1 MKRVLK
7 TLVIIGVIISLSGCL
22 YGQCFDGPCAFERAK
37 MIEGIKPYGA
47 HWIKEGMTRES
58 RRVDLIVCGSP
69 NGEEIEFSRDQII
82 REKNPSEP
90 NSAAAYLRLRDKV
103 GAGMQSKGY
112 TPVGDL
118 QFLGGCDARCLYP

>member
-1 MKRVLK
+1 MK
-7 TLVIIGVIISLSGCL
+7 TLITLLITMISLTGCIRMTCMSPSCL
-22 YGQCFDGPCAFERAK
+22 GEETYNNLMHP
-37 MIEGIKPYGA
+37 KPYGA

-103 GAGMQSKGY
+103 GACMQSKGY

>member
-7 TLVIIGVIISLSGCL
+7 SLSIIGLTTILSGCL

-47 HWIKEGMTRES
+47 HWIKDGMTRES
-58 RRVDLIVCGSP
+58 RRFDLVACSSP
-69 NGEEIEFSRDQII
+69 NGEIVEFAQDQIS
-82 REKNPSEP
+82 REKKPSEP
-90 NSAAAYLRLRDKV
+90 NGVAAYLRLRDKV
-103 GAGMQSKGY
+103 GVCMQSKGY